1 MEILK
6 KKMAKKSSDEVGR
19 LNAAKFIDFWN
30 KRFSVQLQKC
40 NANVISK
47 KSSSLTGVNRSD
59 FYATQ
64 FFSH

>member
-6 KKMAKKSSDEVGR
+6 KIAKKSSDEVGR
-19 LNAAKFIDFWN
+19 VNPAEFIDFWS
-30 KRFSVQLQKC
+30 KRFSVQIQKC
-40 NANVISK
+40 NENIISK

-64 FFSH
+64 YFSH